1 MPLSWE
7 RPRNS
12 VNWFSLGNREILH
25 RDYIPYSLLRTSKF
39 WCRANL
45 FGDVLPYVMASIL
58 HVKGYRVSY
67 AHSGSPSQYAAYSC
81 AYNRRI
87 LVLEATSSLRLY
99 RDTGENATSI
109 VSKKST

>member
-1 MPLSWE
+1 MWE
-7 RPRNS
+7 AAAVCCRSTPS
-12 VNWFSLGNREILH
+12 FLH
-25 RDYIPYSLLRTSKF
+25 SFLPP

-67 AHSGSPSQYAAYSC
+67 AHSGSP
-81 AYNRRI
+81 YNKRI
-87 LVLEATSSLRLY
+87 LVWEATSSLRLY
-99 RDTGENATSI
+99 RDPGENATSI